1 MFEIYLRS
9 WMKMFGREE
18 NGGEG
23 NLTLSSRILEGQK
36 RKVTRSFELSKFW
49 NCRRT
54 RATFRQLLI
63 LCDPFE
69 IQFAKD

>member
-1 MFEIYLRS
+1 M
-9 WMKMFGREE
+9 
-18 NGGEG
+18 
-23 NLTLSSRILEGQK
+23 LSSRILEGQN